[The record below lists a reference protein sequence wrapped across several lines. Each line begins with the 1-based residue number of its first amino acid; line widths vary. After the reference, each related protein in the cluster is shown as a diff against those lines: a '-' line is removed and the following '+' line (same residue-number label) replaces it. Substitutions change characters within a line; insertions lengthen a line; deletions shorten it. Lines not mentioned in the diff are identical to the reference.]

1 MIKKLRCHQ
10 LIAQPWLVSVM
21 MPFDMCILTYKR
33 LFAVNNI
40 ESWLSE
46 KFFRFRYAIYI
57 RWGAS
62 SAFPPY
68 SN

>member
-46 KFFRFRYAIYI
+46 KSFGFRYAYI
-57 RWGAS
+57 
-62 SAFPPY
+62 
-68 SN
+68 